1 VTALDP
7 LAYHAPADALAG
19 RVILVTGAGRGLGR
33 AAASSL
39 ARHGATV
46 ILHGRNLTAL
56 EQVYDEIEAAGGAQ
70 PTLLPLDFATAT
82 SRDYDVLARAIEDQL
97 GRLDGIL
104 HNASH
109 LVALTA
115 LENQSLEDWLLQLR
129 VNLAAPAAITRACR
143 HLLRASPDASV
154 LYTGETHALR
164 PSAYWGAFAVA
175 KAGLL
180 TLLRIQA
187 AEWEGTPK
195 LRINLVVPGPVD
207 TPLRRQ
213 THPGESPTA
222 RRAPEDLM
230 PAYLYL
236 LGPASRGVSGRVFDL
251 TPSSAP

>member
-1 VTALDP
+1 MNALDP
-7 LAYHAPADALAG
+7 LGYRAPADALAG

-33 AAASSL
+33 AAARSL

-46 ILHGRNLTAL
+46 ILHGRNVAAL

-82 SRDYDVLARAIEDQL
+82 SRDYEVLARAIEDQL

-115 LENQSLEDWLLQLR
+115 LDNQSLEDWLLQLR

-143 HLLRASPDASV
+143 HLLRASPDAAV
-154 LYTGETHALR
+154 LYTGETHGLR

-187 AEWEGTPK
+187 EEWEGTPS
-195 LRINLVVPGPVD
+195 LRINVVVPGPVD

-213 THPGESPTA
+213 THPGEPPAA
-222 RRAPEDLM
+222 RQAPEHLM
-230 PAYLYL
+230 PAYLFL
-236 LGPASRGVSGRVFDL
+236 LGPASRGVSGQIFDL
-251 TPSSAP
+251 TRTAP